1 MFDDKG
7 DDMSLCHDKK
17 RSLGLTDDFF
27 SNQNT
32 NSFLGIQLHHWDDK
46 KREKTSDA
54 VVFPILNF
62 LCKELFGRDLC

>member
-46 KREKTSDA
+46 KREKNIGCRGFSHHKFS
-54 VVFPILNF
+54 V
-62 LCKELFGRDLC
+62 